1 LAGPEIRE
9 ATPADAEAIVSATES
24 GWREGYAGIVSPERL
39 EDLPVERWR
48 HEVGVGL
55 RRPVADAFTR
65 IAEID
70 GEFAGYTYVAAP
82 GRDGDLGPE
91 VAELV
96 AIYVLPERWRQGAG
110 DALMRAALERL
121 GELGYAAV
129 VLWTFEANERALA
142 FYERHGWA
150 RDGAERHNEPAD
162 AQVIRLRREL
172 GPPQSPP

>member
-9 ATPADAEAIVSATES
+9 ATPADAEAIVSATEA
-24 GWREGYAGIVSPERL
+24 GWREGYAGIVRPERL
-39 EDLPVERWR
+39 KNLPVERWR

-82 GRDGDLGPE
+82 ARDGDLGPE
-91 VAELV
+91 EAELV

-110 DALMRAALERL
+110 DVLMRAALERL
-121 GELGYAAV
+121 EELGYAAA
-129 VLWTFEANERALA
+129 VLWTFEANERAMA

-150 RDGAERHNEPAD
+150 PDGAERHNEPAD
-162 AQVIRLRREL
+162 AKVVRLRRDL